1 MTTWAK
7 DAADNRLDQDG
18 YTSGFQHMRWFFRV
32 DNKGSQRSAGHHQS
46 EGLECNNLGP
56 SSCPYSPEYMLRWDV
71 YPVRLEGRSRRMEQV
86 DLRVGPYYAKETW
99 WGECSERSVGDLP
112 NTNVDRGLLFYSASI
127 TSYSVIQLRASSTA

>member
-1 MTTWAK
+1 VTTWAK

-99 WGECSERSVGDLP
+99 WG
-112 NTNVDRGLLFYSASI
+112 
-127 TSYSVIQLRASSTA
+127 